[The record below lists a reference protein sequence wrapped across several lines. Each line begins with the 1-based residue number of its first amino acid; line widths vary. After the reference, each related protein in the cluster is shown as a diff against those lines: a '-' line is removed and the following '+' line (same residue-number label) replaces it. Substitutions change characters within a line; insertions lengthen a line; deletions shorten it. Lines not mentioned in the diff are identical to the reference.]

1 MHTVRTFLRAPGPPL
16 HIRFEK
22 YDHSEGKHRY
32 CQLSLTPTLFGDW
45 CVERVSGPL
54 NAPGGVQ
61 KRTYF
66 AAQAEAMAIFERFRD
81 RQMKRGYAPIPVQL
95 GLL

>member
-1 MHTVRTFLRAPGPPL
+1 M

-22 YDHSEGKHRY
+22 YDHADGNHRY
-32 CQLSLTPTLFGDW
+32 CLLSLTPTLFGDW

-54 NAPGGVQ
+54 NAPGGAQ

-66 AAQAEAMAIFERFRD
+66 AAHAEALAIFEGFRD
-81 RQMKRGYAPIPVQL
+81 RQLKRGYAPIPVQL